1 MNKSL
6 CYLPDITDH
15 NASGYFSGKQF
26 KEPGTNGAFWTDGAK
41 VIITVTDIAGN
52 TTEDTANEV
61 VLNIK
66 FDTQGPQGVHALDS
80 SANGGKDLYFRIG
93 DQNRDEYVV
102 KDEQNMKGKW
112 HELFGNDNPIHIEV
126 GMGKGRFIM
135 DMARL
140 HPDINYVGIEKF
152 SSVLVRV
159 FEKGEVSYIY
169 LNFSDPWPKDRHAKR
184 RLTSVQFLERYEK
197 ILADGGG
204 VTFKT
209 DNRPLFD
216 FTVEQADEA
225 GWNKESVTYD
235 LHNSEYVEGN
245 VMTEYEERFSSM
257 GNPIY
262 RIVYSP
268 K

>member
-1 MNKSL
+1 MRLRNVKGSR
-6 CYLPDITDH
+6 DVI
-15 NASGYFSGKQF
+15 AS
-26 KEPGTNGAFWTDGAK
+26 N
-41 VIITVTDIAGN
+41 
-52 TTEDTANEV
+52 
-61 VLNIK
+61 
-66 FDTQGPQGVHALDS
+66 
-80 SANGGKDLYFRIG
+80 
-93 DQNRDEYVV
+93 EYVIR
-102 KDEQNMKGKW
+102 DEQNMKGKW

-140 HPDINYVGIEKF
+140 NPDINYVGIEKF
-152 SSVLVRV
+152 SSVLVRAIEKQEIEKLPNLYFIRMEAEYIENV

-197 ILADGGG
+197 ILAKGGG

-209 DNRPLFD
+209 DNRQLFD

-245 VMTEYEERFSSM
+245 VMTEYEEKFSSM